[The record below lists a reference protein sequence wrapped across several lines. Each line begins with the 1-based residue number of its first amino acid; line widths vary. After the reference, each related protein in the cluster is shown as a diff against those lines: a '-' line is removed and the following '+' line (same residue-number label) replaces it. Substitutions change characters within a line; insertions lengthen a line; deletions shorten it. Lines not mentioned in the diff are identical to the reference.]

1 MKQHFAISYLQNVKV
16 VIANLLNQKS
26 NKILEETKQMI
37 DKLLLDEISL
47 VRITQSQ
54 EFLKDGVEQHTALYS
69 ISA

>member
-37 DKLLLDEISL
+37 DKLL
-47 VRITQSQ
+47 
-54 EFLKDGVEQHTALYS
+54 
-69 ISA
+69 